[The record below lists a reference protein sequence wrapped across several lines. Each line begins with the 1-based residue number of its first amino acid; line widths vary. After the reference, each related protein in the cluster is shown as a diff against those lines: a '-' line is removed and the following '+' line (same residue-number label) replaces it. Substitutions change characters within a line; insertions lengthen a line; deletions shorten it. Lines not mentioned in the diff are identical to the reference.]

1 MAGAWVPTP
10 IIDYLK
16 TILKLI
22 PLRCRELL
30 IGGVAGFKVDPVLF
44 LIIKKNCEVST
55 FSSQDCRDPCA
66 CFLIGADPD
75 VPF

>member
-44 LIIKKNCEVST
+44 LIIKKK
-55 FSSQDCRDPCA
+55 
-66 CFLIGADPD
+66 L
-75 VPF
+75 